1 MVSYSRRESGTGSSP
16 LLLLL
21 LPHYETA
28 PPPAQHIQ
36 WGQANP
42 HRTLY
47 TFSAFLEHNSGIVY
61 IPTFRMVER
70 KGVLPA
76 HWDRSATSRASRIW
90 FSETPADQEF
100 MITVE
105 ILTTSIDI
113 FLHLTPTVLSRTA
126 LFQTERCTGQ
136 S

>member
-1 MVSYSRRESGTGSSP
+1 
-16 LLLLL
+16 
-21 LPHYETA
+21 
-28 PPPAQHIQ
+28 
-36 WGQANP
+36 
-42 HRTLY
+42 
-47 TFSAFLEHNSGIVY
+47 
-61 IPTFRMVER
+61 MVER